1 MSGDKIIENLRLL
14 LGETQTSPG
23 PGGQALIIRTA
34 PNTFRVIFAVPMRI
48 APDIQFNHLPQG
60 VSATVVEKT
69 NVGFTVIFTPQ
80 TIAVDKFD
88 FVASAEL

>member
-1 MSGDKIIENLRLL
+1 
-14 LGETQTSPG
+14 
-23 PGGQALIIRTA
+23 
-34 PNTFRVIFAVPMRI
+34 MRI